1 MAQSEITKIWEAG
14 AAAKEKELL
23 GQLLIAKQDPN
34 KTPETD
40 LEGFQNQGG
49 YAPEPEVR
57 TRGPLTPRQQGNNVR
72 QGDSAQRR
80 NEAARGGEQLTPEQ
94 IWPNYPNMIKVE
106 PGDAEGMKINPGQK
120 PLTPRQKATQ
130 DKLRRR
136 AGSGQQGAS
145 TAKDI
150 LEKKGGSTL
159 DIPTFLQNAAPKV
172 QDALMIGGAVLW
184 EIFKPNGALQ
194 LSELNPAQIKALEA
208 IPSNLKELPTSD
220 RLKIMREVTSQVKGL
235 A

>member
-23 GQLLIAKQDPN
+23 GQLLIAQGN
-34 KTPETD
+34 Y
-40 LEGFQNQGG
+40 NQGEYG
-49 YAPEPEVR
+49 QENVLSGDRKKRNQPKPQPTPGQQLEREGKYIDTGELNPQ
-57 TRGPLTPRQQGNNVR
+57 GKPL
-72 QGDSAQRR
+72 
-80 NEAARGGEQLTPEQ
+80 
-94 IWPNYPNMIKVE
+94 MIKGGMPPDVNTPWL
-106 PGDAEGMKINPGQK
+106 PGGQSTEGIPNVDNPKLKEVLKKRKGIKPQNPG
-120 PLTPRQKATQ
+120 
-130 DKLRRR
+130 
-136 AGSGQQGAS
+136 
-145 TAKDI
+145 
-150 LEKKGGSTL
+150 L
-159 DIPTFLQNAAPKV
+159 DIPGFLQNAAPKV

-220 RLKIMREVTSQVKGL
+220 RLKIIREVTTKVKGL